1 MFFYKKKIK
10 IIIILVVIFF
20 LTLFLC
26 LLFYKNIPY
35 DLRQYIKKKINF
47 NARYLKY
54 EALYK
59 NQKDFPNTL
68 LINLNFSKIK
78 IKNHYNSL
86 NSGNKASGYIEIYKN
101 KLIFV
106 SGNGNVR
113 FYSIPD
119 LLNGQDLNKI
129 VHSNLKDII
138 KDKYFYDASYK
149 TPLSFKVAVND
160 ILVDGDYLYLSYVKE
175 FSDGFYNTSIL
186 RAKISQNYLKFFNF
200 FDYSEV
206 INSKSK
212 NFNPQA
218 SGGRM
223 ATYYHNGRKKIIFT
237 IGTFIAGNDLAQNNE
252 SYFGKIVLIDTNNK
266 KDFKF
271 AKGFRNPQG
280 LVAIEGKVIITE
292 HGDQGGD
299 EINLIKENL
308 NYGWPIASYGETYF
322 YNYNDTLKYKKNH
335 NKFEEPVFS
344 FVPSIGISQII
355 SLPNDFNI
363 KWNDNFLLTSLK
375 GHSIFRLSLNKDFSR
390 IISMER
396 IIVGERIR
404 DIVYDHDNKVI
415 FLVLEDSGSLGI
427 LRN

>member
-10 IIIILVVIFF
+10 LIIILVFIFF

-26 LLFYKNIPY
+26 LFFYKTIPY

-47 NARYLKY
+47 STDHLKY

-59 NQKDFPNTL
+59 NQKIFPNTL
-68 LINLNFSKIK
+68 LIKLNFSKIK
-78 IKNHYNSL
+78 IKDHYNSL

-119 LLNGQDLNKI
+119 LLNGQNLDKI
-129 VHSNLKDII
+129 INSNLKDII
-138 KDKYFYDASYK
+138 KDKYFYDTSYK
-149 TPLSFKVAVND
+149 TSLSFKVAVND
-160 ILVDGDYLYLSYVKE
+160 ILVDADYLYLSYVKE
-175 FSDGFYNTSIL
+175 FSDGFYNTSIV
-186 RAKISQNYLKFFNF
+186 RAKIDEDYLKFTNF
-200 FDYSEV
+200 FEYSET
-206 INSKSK
+206 IDSKSK
-212 NFNPQA
+212 NFNVQA

-223 ATYYHNGRKKIIFT
+223 AIYYHYGRKKIVFT
-237 IGTFIAGNDLAQNNE
+237 IGTFLAGNDLAQNNE
-252 SYFGKIVLIDTNNK
+252 SYFGKIVLIDTGNK

-280 LVAIEGKVIITE
+280 LVVVDEKVIVTE

-322 YNYNDTLKYKKNH
+322 YNYDSALKYKKNH
-335 NKFEEPVFS
+335 DKFEEPVFS

-355 SLPNDFNI
+355 SLPNDFDV
-363 KWNDNFLLTSLK
+363 KWTDNFLLTSLK

-404 DIVYDHDNKVI
+404 DIVYDHNNKII
-415 FLVLEDSGSLGI
+415 FLVLEDSGSIGI